1 MSTPDNLSAPWVA
14 LLFVAILILW
24 IAFDLRERKR
34 IAREA
39 AAGAVLVAEHAVS
52 MASSGECAR
61 AWITSERAGHRVHL
75 CARPYEHKGPCDCG
89 VCPEG
94 LDR

>member
-1 MSTPDNLSAPWVA
+1 MNTPDNFPALRVA
-14 LLFVAILILW
+14 LLFAAILILW

-34 IAREA
+34 IARES
-39 AAGAVLVAEHAVS
+39 AAGAVFVAEQAVS

-61 AWITSERAGHRVHL
+61 AWVTSQRAGHRVHL
-75 CARPYEHKGPCDCG
+75 CARPYEHMGPCDCG
-89 VCPEG
+89 VCPDG

>member
-1 MSTPDNLSAPWVA
+1 MNTPDNISALAVA
-14 LLFVAILILW
+14 LLFATILILW
-24 IAFDLRERKR
+24 ITFDLRERKR
-34 IAREA
+34 IAREG
-39 AAGAVLVAEHAVS
+39 AAGAVLVAEQAVA

-75 CARPYEHKGPCDCG
+75 CARPYEHTGPCDCS
-89 VCPEG
+89 VCSDG

>member
-1 MSTPDNLSAPWVA
+1 M
-14 LLFVAILILW
+14 
-24 IAFDLRERKR
+24 
-34 IAREA
+34 
-39 AAGAVLVAEHAVS
+39 AEHAVS

-61 AWITSERAGHRVHL
+61 AWVTSERAGHRVHL
-75 CARPYEHKGPCDCG
+75 CARPYEHTGPCDCG